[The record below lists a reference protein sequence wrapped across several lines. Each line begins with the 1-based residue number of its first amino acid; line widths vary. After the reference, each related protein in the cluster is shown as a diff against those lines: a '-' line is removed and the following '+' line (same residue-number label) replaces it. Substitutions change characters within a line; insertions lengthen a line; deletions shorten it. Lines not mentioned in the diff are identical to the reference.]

1 MGQFDDFI
9 AALKAARQAA
19 QAVHPM
25 LATAAANLGEA
36 HAMFHTTSYGSH
48 NPTAPQTTQALRQA
62 QEEITQAHSLLKQ
75 TENLIQQYLTF
86 LIGQSPATVSR
97 NTNTTETDTVAPQ
110 VPELGETAV
119 GVGGNAGFDGTDSR
133 SQTIEC
139 QIDSVLAEH
148 QDIASI
154 IKMLMTDINHP
165 LNATDAIGNP
175 DRRDETLAKI
185 SELAEGR
192 LLAACT
198 LEEYCQDNPG
208 LGPLFEQVASEI
220 NATIDGQGRKD
231 VYVAES
237 KRVDP
242 ARSINSNLDSYER
255 GFVYEYA
262 RRLKTDVHP
271 VARSEVAALATKFD
285 GAMMNIRT
293 KDSEAIFNKV
303 GRMTTGSD
311 TRPPRPG
318 YQVGDVIDAVGARI
332 TACDTKQLGE
342 LLRAVKEYY
351 GIGNGGRILE
361 MENMY
366 AAPKSA
372 SPEYRVI
379 ALVVAAEINGRPY
392 TYELQLATRRASI
405 AADLYHNTIYKP
417 YVELSGAERGK
428 ISGIFAEAAA
438 LDQEETRRSAA

>member
-1 MGQFDDFI
+1 MGQFDDLI
-9 AALKAARQAA
+9 TALKAAHARIQST
-19 QAVHPM
+19 HPT
-25 LATAAANLGEA
+25 LAAAATQLHHA
-36 HAMFHTTSYGSH
+36 HTLFHTTSHGSH
-48 NPTAPQTTQALRQA
+48 NPKATHTTQALNKAQA
-62 QEEITQAHSLLKQ
+62 EITQAHSLLKQ
-75 TENLIQQYLTF
+75 SETQIQQYLTF
-86 LIGQSPATVSR
+86 LIGQSPATTSR
-97 NTNTTETDTVAPQ
+97 NTNTTETDTVAR
-110 VPELGETAV
+110 
-119 GVGGNAGFDGTDSR
+119 VGGNAGFDGADSR

-139 QIDSVLAEH
+139 QIDSALAEH
-148 QDIASI
+148 QEIASI
-154 IKMLMTDINHP
+154 IKKLMTDINHP
-165 LNATDAIGNP
+165 LNVTDAIGNP
-175 DRRDETLAKI
+175 DLRDETLAKI
-185 SELAEGR
+185 SELAQGR
-192 LLAACT
+192 LLAVCT
-198 LEEYCQDNPG
+198 LEEYCRDNPG
-208 LGPLFEQVASEI
+208 LGPLFEQFASEI
-220 NATIDGQGRKD
+220 NTTLDGQGRKD

-242 ARSINSNLDSYER
+242 VRSINSNLDSYER

-262 RRLKTDVHP
+262 RRLQTDVHP

-311 TRPPRPG
+311 TRLPRPG

-342 LLRAVKEYY
+342 LLHAVKEYY
-351 GIGNGGRILE
+351 GIGDGGRILE
-361 MENMY
+361 VENMY

-379 ALVVAAEINGRPY
+379 ALVVATEVNGCPY

-417 YVELSGAERGK
+417 YVELSSAERGK

-438 LDQEETRRSAA
+438 LDQEETRRSTA